1 MAISSTTDVLTLY
14 IAATI
19 GIGCV
24 CLLLTLLYI
33 YWQNYREIK
42 SKFNLGF
49 LFFAVFL
56 LFQSLFLTL
65 SILFH
70 GGFARG
76 TGVLLII
83 NNLALFIALSILLK
97 VTW

>member
-1 MAISSTTDVLTLY
+1 MAVDITTQVWTLY
-14 IAATI
+14 IAAII
-19 GIGCV
+19 GVGCI
-24 CLLLTLLYI
+24 CLLSVLLYI

-56 LFQSLFLTL
+56 LFQSLFLTV

-70 GGFARG
+70 GGFPPGA
-76 TGVLLII
+76 GVLLII

>member
-1 MAISSTTDVLTLY
+1 MAVDITTQVWSLY
-14 IAATI
+14 IAAII
-19 GIGCV
+19 GAGCI
-24 CLLLTLLYI
+24 CLLSVLLYI

-70 GGFARG
+70 GGFPPGA
-76 TGVLLII
+76 GVLLVI
-83 NNLALFIALSILLK
+83 NNMALFIALSILLK